1 MYQALYRKW
10 RPKTFDEVIGQK
22 HITDTLKNQ
31 VASGRLSHAY
41 LFIGSRG
48 TGKTTCARI
57 LARAV
62 NCAHPADGD
71 PCGECPACRS
81 ILEGSA
87 PEIVEIDAAS
97 NNGVDDVRALRDEA
111 IYSPAVLKKR
121 VYIIDEV
128 HMLSKAAFNALL
140 KIREEPPEHLL
151 FILATTELNKVPAT
165 ILSRCQRY
173 NFKRIPGAVISEY
186 LLHVAQEEGL
196 KLSKGAADILAHMAE
211 GGMRDA
217 LSLLDQ
223 CSSGE
228 VIDEEYV
235 YSALGLAGNV
245 RIIGLAED
253 IFDRKA
259 SSAVRSFNELWMDG
273 KDPVSVLAE
282 IRSLL
287 RDVLLLKVVPPD
299 GGGLASGSFDPASVR
314 RFALEHSTEELLG
327 LMQTLEEHEVSLHQS
342 SDPKTG
348 AELSLITL
356 CDDGAKDSLYTLKDR
371 LGKLEKALK
380 EGVVSP
386 KQVPDPEE
394 ESAEENHAEAL
405 QESQVDGSSQEESP
419 DWIEEEEEDSVTEPY
434 EEEIPEEPEH
444 SAASEKREEER
455 QREAGAAEDS
465 PDMREIIRIG
475 ASVLPVGKR
484 PLITDPATS
493 SWILE
498 NGILRILVEPG
509 FTYKALSNAED
520 AKKIG
525 AAVTSFLGR
534 EIRVIFS
541 EKQEE
546 KHPIRDLNEL
556 RQFENVEFIG

>member
-62 NCAHPADGD
+62 NCTNPSNGD

-81 ILEGSA
+81 ILSGSA

-128 HMLSKAAFNALL
+128 HMLSKPAFNALL
-140 KIREEPPEHLL
+140 KILEEPPEHLL

-173 NFKRIPGAVISEY
+173 NFKRIPGEVISEY
-186 LLHVAQEEGL
+186 LLHVSKSEGL
-196 KLSKGAADILAHMAE
+196 NLSKGAADILAHMAE

-223 CSSGE
+223 CASAE
-228 VIDEEYV
+228 NIDEEYV

-245 RIIGLAED
+245 RIVGLMED
-253 IFDRKA
+253 IFARKA
-259 SSAVRSFNELWMDG
+259 SSAVLSFNELWMQG
-273 KDPVSVLAE
+273 KDPASVLTE

-287 RDVLLLKVVPPD
+287 RDILLLKVVPPD
-299 GGGLASGSFDPASVR
+299 GGGLTSGSFDPASIR
-314 RFALEHSTEELLG
+314 RFAKRHSTDELIG
-327 LMQTLEEHEVSLHQS
+327 LMQTLEEHEMSLRQS
-342 SDPKTG
+342 SDPKTS
-348 AELSLITL
+348 AELSLIAL
-356 CDDGAKDSLYTLKDR
+356 CDDRAKDSLYTVKDR
-371 LGKLEKALK
+371 LEKLEKALEK
-380 EGVVSP
+380 GNVSL
-386 KQVPDPEE
+386 KQEPDPEE
-394 ESAEENHAEAL
+394 DSVEQSDVEPQREDSGTE
-405 QESQVDGSSQEESP
+405 VSQEEDSAE
-419 DWIEEEEEDSVTEPY
+419 WIETNAESEPYGEEVQEEPEDSAASAAEEEETHPAVKTGEV
-434 EEEIPEEPEH
+434 
-444 SAASEKREEER
+444 
-455 QREAGAAEDS
+455 S
-465 PDMREIIRIG
+465 PDMREIMRLG
-475 ASVLPVGKR
+475 ASELPVGKR
-484 PLITDPATS
+484 PLITDPATCR
-493 SWILE
+493 WILE
-498 NGILRILVEPG
+498 NGVLHIMVEPG
-509 FTYKALSNAED
+509 FAFKALSNAEN
-520 AKKIG
+520 AKKIA
-525 AAVTSFLGR
+525 AAVTSYLGR

-546 KHPIRDLNEL
+546 KHPVRDLNEL
-556 RQFENVEFIG
+556 RHFENVEFIG